1 MIGSRLFDVYVYA
14 VVPLAFL
21 SVSLGYSVLKTYR
34 LRSWKPVFLVALLSI
49 MAAHQTSETYFFIS
63 TPMGL
68 DGTETDAVLET
79 TETVA
84 NVAASLSAYFVLG
97 IVGDER
103 RAKESTA
110 VLSRVMRHDLRNRLT
125 VIKGYIQL
133 AEEEARAS
141 EENEIAEYLDK
152 PVDEIENLSQT
163 ADKARRLEDVL
174 EERTTPRG
182 VNLREVVSAEVEDA
196 RRRFDDAEIY
206 LRNKAHTKVRADDN
220 LGEAL
225 RAVIENGVVHNDKET
240 PRVEVDIEE
249 NRFNVVLSVRDNGP
263 GIAEED
269 REKILGRDERS
280 QLHHGEGISLFV
292 VDSLVDEYG
301 GSIWIED
308 DGLDGE
314 GSAFKIRLW
323 KSVEGIL

>member
-1 MIGSRLFDVYVYA
+1 
-14 VVPLAFL
+14 
-21 SVSLGYSVLKTYR
+21 
-34 LRSWKPVFLVALLSI
+34 
-49 MAAHQTSETYFFIS
+49 MAAHQTSETYLLVS
-63 TPMGL
+63 SSVDLSGTGAGT
-68 DGTETDAVLET
+68 GTETDTVLET

-84 NVAASLSAYFVLG
+84 NIAASLSAYFVLG

-110 VLSRVMRHDLRNRLT
+110 VLSRVMRHDLRNSLT
-125 VIKGYIQL
+125 VIRGYIQL

-141 EENEIAEYLDK
+141 DQNQIAEYLDK
-152 PVDEIENLSQT
+152 PADEIDDLSQT

-174 EERTTPRG
+174 EERTTPRSVDLG
-182 VNLREVVSAEVEDA
+182 EVVSAEVEDA
-196 RRRFDDAEIY
+196 RRRFDDAEIC
-206 LRNKAHTKVRADDN
+206 LRDDVHSTSVRADEY

-225 RAVIENGVVHNDKET
+225 RAVIENGVVHNDNDKET
-240 PRVEVDIEE
+240 PKVEVDVEE
-249 NRFNVVLSVRDNGP
+249 NRTNVVVSVRDNGP
-263 GIAEED
+263 GIAEERRD
-269 REKILGRDERS
+269 RILGHEERS

-292 VDSLVDEYG
+292 VGCLIDEYG
-301 GSIWIED
+301 GNIWIED